1 MMKNFVVCAVSAIM
15 LVGVQT
21 MAQEAEETPAAVQ
34 SVDLWAEM
42 CAQTERMTDV
52 LKAMTDADSAAAHLA
67 ELRACK
73 EEMDELGHRMS
84 DGNMTPDEK
93 MQEHMSAAMTALADE
108 CDRLMRE
115 QCYGVGEIKAIM
127 GVSKGISLDDAD
139 HLECVRRMK
148 ELTSEL
154 LDILNKVHDKE
165 SADASVAEM
174 EANYNEI
181 IEAEKELD
189 AAREQMSEEEA
200 KAVSLRM
207 LVLLTQLSDA
217 EQRLADNDYFGSD
230 ALREYISAVDTES
243 EESEDPY
250 EEDEEEVLEE
260 SAPLEGEEFLASNA
274 ALQEVCDT
282 MTDVA
287 ELLQSITDR
296 ETAEAAL
303 DTLRSLQLRLQTAQ
317 VGIQEAMKQMTDE
330 QRRIAGTAM
339 MEAVSAIM
347 REDIRLSEAEFYGC
361 PELQEILTTGPRQT
375 AE

>member
-1 MMKNFVVCAVSAIM
+1 MLIKRLTARHLACITGHLSHFMNMMKHFLIGAVGAWA

-84 DGNMTPDEK
+84 DGNSTPDEE
-93 MQEHMSAAMTALADE
+93 MQEHLSAAMTALADE

-115 QCYGVGEIKAIM
+115 QCYGVEEIKAIM

-148 ELTSEL
+148 ELTNEL
-154 LDILNKVHDKE
+154 LDILNKVHDQE

-181 IEAEKELD
+181 LEAEKELD

-200 KAVSLRM
+200 KAVSFRM

-250 EEDEEEVLEE
+250 EEDEEE
-260 SAPLEGEEFLASNA
+260 
-274 ALQEVCDT
+274 
-282 MTDVA
+282 
-287 ELLQSITDR
+287 
-296 ETAEAAL
+296 
-303 DTLRSLQLRLQTAQ
+303 
-317 VGIQEAMKQMTDE
+317 
-330 QRRIAGTAM
+330 
-339 MEAVSAIM
+339 
-347 REDIRLSEAEFYGC
+347 
-361 PELQEILTTGPRQT
+361 
-375 AE
+375 

>member
-1 MMKNFVVCAVSAIM
+1 MNMMKHFLIGAVGAWA
-15 LVGVQT
+15 LVGGQT
-21 MAQEAEETPAAVQ
+21 MAQEEAEASAAVQ

-42 CAQTERMTDV
+42 CAHTERMTEV
-52 LKAMTDADSAAAHLA
+52 MKAMTDADSAAAHLEA
-67 ELRACK
+67 LRTCK
-73 EEMDELGHRMS
+73 EEMDELGHRLS
-84 DGNMTPDEK
+84 DGNSTPDEE
-93 MQEHMSAAMTALADE
+93 MQEHLSETMTALADE

-115 QCYGVGEIKAIM
+115 QCYGVEEIKAIM
-127 GVSKGISLDDAD
+127 GVSKGISLDDTD

-181 IEAEKELD
+181 LEAEKELD

-200 KAVSLRM
+200 KAVSFRM

-250 EEDEEEVLEE
+250 EEEEEE
-260 SAPLEGEEFLASNA
+260 
-274 ALQEVCDT
+274 
-282 MTDVA
+282 
-287 ELLQSITDR
+287 
-296 ETAEAAL
+296 
-303 DTLRSLQLRLQTAQ
+303 
-317 VGIQEAMKQMTDE
+317 
-330 QRRIAGTAM
+330 
-339 MEAVSAIM
+339 
-347 REDIRLSEAEFYGC
+347 
-361 PELQEILTTGPRQT
+361 
-375 AE
+375 